1 MFNFAKVSQVFADLK
16 KGIIMTNASQPSNKK
31 GLTVLS
37 LEDNFHFE
45 CRHGLECFTRCCR
58 DITIFLTPYD
68 ILRMKN
74 GLKMSS
80 EDFLH
85 AYTVTLI
92 GDSGLPVVALKMLD
106 DENKSCPFV
115 TSEGCKIYEDRPWSC
130 RIYPLQPES
139 TKITEKSEKEY
150 YSVMDVPFCLGLSE
164 DKVLTVKEWK
174 KEQGISIY
182 REMESLFKK
191 ITMNA
196 FLGDKKITN
205 KKIQEMYYMACYDLD
220 RFRRFIFESKFLE
233 TFDVEPETVE
243 KIKHDDVELYKF
255 AMRWL
260 EYGLLGQHVLKVK
273 PDVMDAKKQELQ
285 IK

>member
-1 MFNFAKVSQVFADLK
+1 LTQETLLDKRNGLMIDSDLVLTSKEGRIVMKKIDRSPEKRGLSVLNAD
-16 KGIIMTNASQPSNKK
+16 
-31 GLTVLS
+31 
-37 LEDNFHFE
+37 DNFRFACHNS
-45 CRHGLECFTRCCR
+45 LACFTKCCR

-80 EDFLH
+80 EDFLP
-85 AYTVTLI
+85 AYTATLI

-106 DENKSCPFV
+106 DEEKSC
-115 TSEGCKIYEDRPWSC
+115 
-130 RIYPLQPES
+130 
-139 TKITEKSEKEY
+139 
-150 YSVMDVPFCLGLSE
+150 MDVPFCVGLDE

-182 REMESLFKK
+182 REMENLFKK
-191 ITMNA
+191 ITMNE
-196 FLGDKKITN
+196 FLSNKTINN

-220 RFRRFIFESKFLE
+220 RFRRFIFKSKFLE
-233 TFDVEPETVE
+233 TFDVDTETVG

-273 PDVMDAKKQELQ
+273 PEVIKAKKQEVG
-285 IK
+285 IE